1 MGRQCWPGTV
11 GPHFRV
17 NFDNKIGSQLMSQ
30 ARDYSAEKKNS
41 PLKDRAIN
49 SLKRVN

>member
-1 MGRQCWPGTV
+1 MRRQSWPGIV

-30 ARDYSAEKKNS
+30 ARDYSGEKEKIV
-41 PLKDRAIN
+41 P
-49 SLKRVN
+49 